1 MQTMQMSFRPPNLD
15 AIPQVF
21 SKYPSVQAVYLFG
34 SCTTGKMRRDSD
46 VDLAV
51 VPYDSKAREQLLD
64 IMADLMRH
72 VYDRID
78 LVFLDTKDVVL
89 RFEAVRHNKVL
100 YATPDFDP
108 GEYSSRIVR
117 EYWDFKPYLEVQRK
131 AYKQRIL
138 GYGAD

>member
-1 MQTMQMSFRPPNLD
+1 MNFRTPNLD

-21 SKYPSVQAVYLFG
+21 SNYPSVLAVYLFG
-34 SCTTGKMRRDSD
+34 SYATGQIHRDSD

-51 VPYDSKAREQLLD
+51 VPRDLSAREQMLD
-64 IMADLMRH
+64 IMADLVRH

-78 LVFLDTKDVVL
+78 LVFLDTRDIVL
-89 RFEAVRHNKVL
+89 LFESVRHNKVV
-100 YATPDFDP
+100 YKAPDFDP
-108 GEYSSRIVR
+108 GEYSSRIAR

-138 GYGAD
+138 GHGAA

>member
-1 MQTMQMSFRPPNLD
+1 MNSRPPNLD
-15 AIPQVF
+15 AISQVF

-34 SCTTGKMRRDSD
+34 SYATGKIRRDSD

-51 VPYDSKAREQLLD
+51 VPRDSSAREQMLD
-64 IMADLMRH
+64 IMADLVRH

-78 LVFLDTKDVVL
+78 LVFLDTQDIVLLFESVRYNQVVY
-89 RFEAVRHNKVL
+89 K
-100 YATPDFDP
+100 TPDFDP
-108 GEYSSRIVR
+108 GEYSSRIAR

-138 GYGAD
+138 GHGAA

>member
-1 MQTMQMSFRPPNLD
+1 MNFRPPNLD

-34 SCTTGKMRRDSD
+34 SYATGRIRRDSD

-51 VPYDSKAREQLLD
+51 VPRNSSAREQMLG
-64 IMADLMRH
+64 IMADLIRQ

-78 LVFLDTKDVVL
+78 LVFLDTKDIVL
-89 RFEAVRHNKVL
+89 LFESVRYNKVV
-100 YATPDFDP
+100 YQTPDFDP
-108 GEYSSRIVR
+108 GEFSSRIAR

-138 GYGAD
+138 GHGAD